1 MPYVR
6 IDIDLDEIYDEM
18 DRHDKREMA
27 GWLFDDGILGSHPNP
42 EIRKLVRGEEESQGE
57 KELRDN
63 LLKIWDSYH
72 RLSNEQELLIK
83 QIADKL
89 WYNQQEK

>member
-27 GWLFDDGILGSHPNP
+27 SWLFDDGVLGSHPNP
-42 EIRKLVRGEEESQGE
+42 EIRKLVRGDEESQGE

-72 RLSNEQELLIK
+72 RLSNEEELLIK
-83 QIADKL
+83 QIANKL
-89 WYNQQEK
+89 

>member
-27 GWLFDDGILGSHPNP
+27 SWLFDDGVLGSHPNA
-42 EIRKLVRGEEESQGE
+42 EIRKLVRDENDSLGE
-57 KELRDN
+57 KELKN
-63 LLKIWDSYH
+63 ALEKLWNAYH
-72 RLSNEQELLIK
+72 RLSNEDELLIK
-83 QIADKL
+83 QIANKL
-89 WYNQQEK
+89 

>member
-6 IDIDLDEIYDEM
+6 IDVDLDEIYYEM

-27 GWLFDDGILGSHPNP
+27 EWLFDDGVLSSHPNP

-63 LLKIWDSYH
+63 LLKIWNAYH
-72 RLSNEQELLIK
+72 LLTNEDDLLIK
-83 QIADKL
+83 TIADKL
-89 WYNQQEK
+89 

>member
-27 GWLFDDGILGSHPNP
+27 SWLFDDGVLGSHPNP
-42 EIRKLVRGEEESQGE
+42 KIRKLVRGEEESHGE

-72 RLSNEQELLIK
+72 RITNEEELLIK

-89 WYNQQEK
+89 

>member
-27 GWLFDDGILGSHPNP
+27 SWLFDDGVLGSHPNA
-42 EIRKLVRGEEESQGE
+42 EIRKLVRDENDSLGE
-57 KELRDN
+57 KEFKDALEKLWN
-63 LLKIWDSYH
+63 AYH
-72 RLSNEQELLIK
+72 RLSNEDELLIK
-83 QIADKL
+83 QIANKL
-89 WYNQQEK
+89 